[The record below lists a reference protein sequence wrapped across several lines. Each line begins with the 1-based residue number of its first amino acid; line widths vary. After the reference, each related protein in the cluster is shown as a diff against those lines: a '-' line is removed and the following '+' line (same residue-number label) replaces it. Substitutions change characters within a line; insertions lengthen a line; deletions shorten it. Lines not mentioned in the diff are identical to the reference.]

1 MMNKNLKWRH
11 YKALN
16 QIYEQGFTKN
26 KIKDHPYVRYLL
38 DNDYLQPQIGKPDI
52 LEEGIGF
59 KSIYGSELKT
69 NYSHFLSFLTEE
81 DLITDQSNYSER
93 DILSLM
99 FIKEQKNQILQD
111 QYSRK
116 KFSAVFFKDS
126 GAKHLDKNPGLETA
140 VLKLLEL
147 KEFPEKDPKNQQY
160 KFVINCPNP
169 KRIVLCENLD
179 FLLLP
184 WIAREN
190 NIELWY
196 AGGNNIEKLN
206 HLPKIELPIFYSC
219 DWDYD
224 GLRIFQRVKNIIPEI
239 ELLIP
244 TSTDFSKSVKS
255 PNHKSDW
262 IYTKN
267 FSNLDYGLYSNDA
280 KKIIE
285 YLIRRKEWI
294 EEETMDLI
302 ELLSNMESKIH

>member
-1 MMNKNLKWRH
+1 MMNKDLKWRH

-26 KIKDHPYVRYLL
+26 KIKDHPYIKYLL
-38 DNDYLQPQIGKPDI
+38 NNEYLQPQLGKPDI
-52 LEEGIGF
+52 LVEGIGF
-59 KSIYGSELKT
+59 KYIYESELKT
-69 NYSHFLSFLTEE
+69 NYDYFLSFLEK
-81 DLITDQSNYSER
+81 DNLITDQSNYSER

-111 QYSRK
+111 KYSRK

-126 GAKHLDKNPGLETA
+126 GAKHLDKNQGLETA
-140 VLKLLEL
+140 VLRLLGL
-147 KEFPEKDPKNQQY
+147 KEFPKKDPKDQQY
-160 KFVINCPNP
+160 KFVVNCPNP
-169 KRIVLCENLD
+169 KSIVLCENID

-184 WIAREN
+184 WITREN

-219 DWDYD
+219 DWDYH
-224 GLRIFQRVKNIIPEI
+224 GLKIFGRIKKMIPQI
-239 ELLIP
+239 ELLTPIN
-244 TSTDFSKSVKS
+244 TEFSKSVKS

-262 IYTKN
+262 IYTKK
-267 FSNLDYGLYSNDA
+267 FSNLDYDLFSNDER
-280 KKIIE
+280 KLIE

-294 EEETMDLI
+294 EEETNDLI
-302 ELLSNMESKIH
+302 KMINHLNN